1 MSRSSG
7 ADEFVVG
14 RNETMIELTERQREA
29 LIMLGG
35 SSSFEMVASDV
46 WNELIALSLI
56 HRRSD
61 GNYDLTQIGEEVYDE
76 LMGKN

>member
-35 SSSFEMVASDV
+35 SSSFEMRGDLMRTL
-46 WNELIALSLI
+46 NLILITELTRRDLV
-56 HRRSD
+56 RSD
-61 GNYDLTQIGEEVYDE
+61 FLTFASS
-76 LMGKN
+76 